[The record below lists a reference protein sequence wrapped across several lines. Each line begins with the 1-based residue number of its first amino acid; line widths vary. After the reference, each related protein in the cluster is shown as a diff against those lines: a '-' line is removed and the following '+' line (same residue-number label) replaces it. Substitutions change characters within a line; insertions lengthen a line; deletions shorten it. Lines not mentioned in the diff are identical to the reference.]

1 MTASQSLDAL
11 DHQIKRRLLSGET
24 KASICRSLHI
34 GKSTLYRRVDK
45 LVYLGEIRAIP
56 GTVSPMGWEDPRRD
70 GYTVSLRDTV
80 DPENGTVD
88 MGGIESGT
96 EPSHFGGPNSEVRVH
111 ISGAYRVTLVSCGE
125 CSGALRDEAGYTIGG
140 WSEPRH
146 LKRSDYTPGF
156 IRVMGQDIKFR
167 VHRDK
172 EGIPTNLV
180 VYPVPAYLYYKEAT
194 ARGRQAMEGQAL
206 TIVRIL
212 ERHGFVF
219 SGPPILKGV
228 LHYGSLRPEL
238 LRHASRQV
246 IDDSAAVHHDASH
259 GEPEIEIY
267 DRPDAQDDIDLIQ
280 ELPDHIRAIERSI
293 VALSSTM
300 RESARLIGTMC
311 TAISQLGE
319 VAARQA
325 TQSAPPAYEG
335 ANEDYRRS
343 YA

>member
-1 MTASQSLDAL
+1 MTAADALDAL
-11 DHQIKRRLLSGET
+11 DRSVKRRLLNGES
-24 KASICRSLHI
+24 KASICRNLHI
-34 GKSTLYRRVDK
+34 GRTTLYRRIDK

-56 GTVSPMGWEDPRRD
+56 GTQSPKGWEDAKVD

-80 DPENGTVD
+80 DPESGTLIIPHD
-88 MGGIESGT
+88 ESGT
-96 EPSHFGGPNSEVRVH
+96 DVSHFGGPNSEVRVH
-111 ISGAYRVTLVSCGE
+111 VAGSYRVTLVSCGT
-125 CSGALRDEAGYTIGG
+125 CAGALRDEAGYTIGG
-140 WSEPRH
+140 WSNLVK
-146 LKRSDYTPGF
+146 LKGSSYSPGF
-156 IRVMGQDIKFR
+156 VRVMGQDVKFR
-167 VHRDK
+167 VYRARD
-172 EGIPTNLV
+172 GTPTNLL
-180 VYPVPAYLYYKEAT
+180 VYPVPAYLYYKEAA
-194 ARGRQAMEGQAL
+194 ARGRQVMEGQVIN
-206 TIVRIL
+206 IVRIL
-212 ERHGFVF
+212 ERHGFAF
-219 SGPPILKGV
+219 EGPPILKGV

-267 DRPDAQDDIDLIQ
+267 DRPGAQDDIDLIQ

-325 TQSAPPAYEG
+325 TQSTASASSS
-335 ANEDYRRS
+335 EDYRRS